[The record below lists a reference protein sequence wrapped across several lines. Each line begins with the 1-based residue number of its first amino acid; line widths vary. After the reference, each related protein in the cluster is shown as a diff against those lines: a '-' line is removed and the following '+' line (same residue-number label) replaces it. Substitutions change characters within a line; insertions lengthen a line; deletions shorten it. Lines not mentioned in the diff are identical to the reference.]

1 LTDASSAPERR
12 EDSEA
17 QERVSSGG
25 MRLSAH
31 QIYDRV
37 VADARSELNRTT
49 VALAFSGFAAGLFM
63 GLTGLGVAGARAVLP
78 GQAGEFIGFLFYP
91 LGFIAVV
98 VGRAQL
104 FTENTLFPVVLI
116 LEERRHLLATARLWL
131 VVLVANVLG
140 ALAFAALAGAT
151 GALHSAAV
159 NELVQLGVQ
168 ATDPPLVF
176 VFTSAIVGGWLIALM
191 SWLVSGAQRTMGQI
205 AVIWLVTFPVGM
217 LHLAHCIASSG
228 YILVATVHGNVA
240 GGVYAAWLGA
250 ATAGNVVGG
259 VGIVSMLNYG
269 QVRVGTQLTRRRRL
283 RLGRNENV
291 FRRLVRSDGQE
302 PGQADELKAVD
313 DFVCECANRNCDVH
327 ITMTL
332 DEYRRMRDQSNR
344 LAVISGHQQPEV
356 EPAIEHHDDHL
367 VVERLGIPSRAVQRS
382 RLRRELTKAQP
393 RRR

>member
-1 LTDASSAPERR
+1 MATGRERR
-12 EDSEA
+12 EDTDA
-17 QERVSSGG
+17 PQRVSSGG

-37 VADARSELNRTT
+37 ISDARSELNRTT

-63 GLTGLGVAGARAVLP
+63 GLTGLGVAGARAILP
-78 GQAGEFIGFLFYP
+78 GHAGQFIGFLFYP

-140 ALAFAALAGAT
+140 ALAFAALVSTT
-151 GALHSAAV
+151 GALRSQAV
-159 NELVQLGVQ
+159 NELVQLGVR
-168 ATDPPLVF
+168 ATDPSLVV
-176 VFTSAIVGGWLIALM
+176 VFTSAVVGGWLIALM

-205 AVIWLVTFPVGM
+205 AVIWLVTFPVGL

-228 YILVATVHGNVA
+228 YILVATLHGNVS
-240 GGVYAAWLGA
+240 GGVYAGWLGA
-250 ATAGNVVGG
+250 ATAGNIVGG
-259 VGIVSMLNYG
+259 VVIVSMLNYG

-283 RLGRNENV
+283 RLARNKNA
-291 FRRLVRSDGQE
+291 FRRLAQSGGNSRG
-302 PGQADELKAVD
+302 ATDELAPVNE
-313 DFVCECANRNCDVH
+313 FVCECANKNCDLP
-327 ITMTL
+327 INMSL
-332 DEYRRMRDQSNR
+332 DQYRRMREESNR

-356 EPAIEHHDDHL
+356 EPALEDHDDHL
-367 VVERLGIPSRAVQRS
+367 IVERLGIPNRAVQRS
-382 RLRRELTKAQP
+382 RLRR
-393 RRR
+393 